1 MKNTLHSPRFYY
13 NALLLMIFISITLVS
28 NESEIFNNN
37 IVYDK
42 RNVTKIYNL

>member
-1 MKNTLHSPRFYY
+1 MENILHSPRFYY

-28 NESEIFNNN
+28 NESQIFNIN

-42 RNVTKIYNL
+42 KK